1 MMATQSLESFTI
13 DVLDRFS
20 AQGNQDRNWLISN
33 EISKTL
39 GGSSLT
45 MGAICVTDSVP
56 LWMRS
61 TMGDDWLTEYVDQ
74 KHYQAD
80 KLTAHTKISSN
91 PLIVAAGTE
100 TDRESIG
107 WYNLNHALSDAG
119 FKALYLT
126 PFEGGNAGVRT
137 AVTFN
142 TALTP
147 REMTDPIRLQKI
159 RILST
164 FMVGY
169 IGAPEPE
176 APASAGKVAL
186 RPRAVLSPRERETI
200 IYIAQGFRNNQIAHI
215 MNIAEVSV
223 RKNII
228 SVRRKL
234 GATTREQAVAIAV
247 KDGLI
252 SL

>member
-1 MMATQSLESFTI
+1 MAIQSLENFTI
-13 DVLDRFS
+13 DLLDNFDL
-20 AQGNQDRNWLISN
+20 QGDQERNWLIAN
-33 EISKTL
+33 KISEAL

-45 MGAICVTDSVP
+45 MGAIGVTDDSP

-61 TMGDDWLTEYVDQ
+61 SMGVDWLTEYVDQ
-74 KHYQAD
+74 KYYEAD
-80 KLTAHTKISSN
+80 RLTAHTKISAN

-100 TDRESIG
+100 TDRGTAG

-119 FKALYLT
+119 FKSLYLT
-126 PFEGGNAGVRT
+126 PFSGGCAGVRT

-147 REMTDPIRLQKI
+147 QEMSDPVHLRKI

-164 FMVGY
+164 FMAGY
-169 IGAPEPE
+169 IGAPESD
-176 APASAGKVAL
+176 APTSAGKVTL
-186 RPRAVLSPRERETI
+186 TPRAMLSPRERETI
-200 IYIAQGFRNNQIAHI
+200 TYIAQGFRNSQIAHI

-223 RKNII
+223 RKNIV